1 MKVAVRSAITALGWL
16 VLALTA
22 GALATRWLDTTRW
35 HLPVVQSAF
44 PIAGCVAVALALTA
58 LVAAAV
64 TRRCRFAVAACVVAL
79 LPLALA
85 AGAVRSDTIA
95 AADSDEILMFSNMR
109 AGGADPATL
118 IHLVNEHHV
127 DTLVLAEVTA
137 DGLAGLDRA
146 GLSALLPHREGRTAY
161 PYAGTMVLSR
171 HPLTLRGLGVDGAGF
186 YQPIVT
192 VEASHSY
199 LLHAVHTY
207 APIGRNTPLWREQL
221 ATLQRWRQAQPTTET
236 IVMAG
241 DFNASSAMPG
251 FRGIADTMT
260 DSLRATGAGW
270 VRTWPN
276 ESRIPPFIQ
285 LDHILVRV
293 PGKPSPVVAS
303 GVDQVGGTDHYAVWA
318 RLSVAPGTIGS

>member
-1 MKVAVRSAITALGWL
+1 MKLFARRLATGLSWV

-22 GALATRWLDTTRW
+22 AALATRWIDATRW
-35 HLPVVQSAF
+35 HIPIVQSAF
-44 PIAGCVAVALALTA
+44 PIMGSLAVAILVLALVVAVVTRRWRFALAA
-58 LVAAAV
+58 AVVAAA
-64 TRRCRFAVAACVVAL
+64 
-79 LPLALA
+79 PLTLA

-95 AADSDEILMFSNMR
+95 ATQSDEILMFSNMQ

-118 IHLVNEHHV
+118 VRLVSQHHV
-127 DTLVLAEVTA
+127 DTLVLAEVTEG
-137 DGLAGLDRA
+137 GLSALDRA
-146 GLSALLPHREGRTAY
+146 GLARLLPHREGRTAY

-171 HPLTLRGLGVDGAGF
+171 HPLTLRGLGVDGGGF

-192 VEASHSY
+192 VQGPHHY

-207 APIGRNTPLWREQL
+207 APIGRNASLWRDQL
-221 ATLQRWRQAQPTTET
+221 KTLQRWREAQPTTET
-236 IVMAG
+236 LVMAG

-251 FRGIADTMT
+251 FRNLADTMT
-260 DSLRATGAGW
+260 DSLRTTGAGW

-285 LDHILVRV
+285 LDHILARV

-303 GVDQVGGTDHYAVWA
+303 GVDHIANTDHYAVWA
-318 RLSVAPGTIGS
+318 RLSVAPGTISS